1 MQQQRR
7 SESLEGQVGL
17 TEGEGEGLAK
27 AADAKAAL
35 RGQITER
42 CLHSADK
49 LKMVVMIA
57 Q

>member
-1 MQQQRR
+1 M
-7 SESLEGQVGL
+7 EGQVGL
-17 TEGEGEGLAK
+17 TEGEGEGLAE
-27 AADAKAAL
+27 AADAKAVL

-49 LKMVVMIA
+49 LKMVVMTA